1 MAGRRACRPLQDME
15 ETDAE
20 ETPPISTKIGIIG
33 MRATAADLMY
43 RSGTPARGAQQSAA
57 REIIRKATCA
67 ASTTNMWPQDGTPAR
82 PKCTKNICP
91 SQEQNTANDWQARGV
106 VIIIIIFYVKNMKT
120 PRDPLKIVKK
130 IGRMM
135 KQLCHQIATKTKQN
149 MKTTARKMWK

>member
-20 ETPPISTKIGIIG
+20 ETPPISTKNGIIG
-33 MRATAADLMY
+33 TRATAADLMY
-43 RSGTPARGAQQSAA
+43 RSGTPARRAQQSAA
-57 REIIRKATCA
+57 REIIRRATRA

-106 VIIIIIFYVKNMKT
+106 VIIIIMFYVKNTT
-120 PRDPLKIVKK
+120 PRNPLKIVNK
-130 IGRMM
+130 IGQMM
-135 KQLCHQIATKTKQN
+135 KQLCRQIATKTNLN
-149 MKTTARKMWK
+149 MKTTLRKMWK